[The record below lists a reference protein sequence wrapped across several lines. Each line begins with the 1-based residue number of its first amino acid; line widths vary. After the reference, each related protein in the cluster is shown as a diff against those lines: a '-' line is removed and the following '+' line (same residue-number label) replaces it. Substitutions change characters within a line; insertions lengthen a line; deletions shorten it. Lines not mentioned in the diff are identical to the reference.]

1 MYSQKIGLYEHYV
14 VRTRDIG
21 EKDELLLA
29 GHWYA
34 MSFLPSVVF
43 SACSY
48 GLTRIYMAS
57 HNGFGVQAFNDD
69 DDVLNFRA

>member
-1 MYSQKIGLYEHYV
+1 MYPQKIGLYEL
-14 VRTRDIG
+14 RTRDIG

-69 DDVLNFRA
+69 DVLNFRA

>member
-1 MYSQKIGLYEHYV
+1 MYPQKIGLYEL
-14 VRTRDIG
+14 RTRDIG

-69 DDVLNFRA
+69 DDDVLNFRA

>member
-1 MYSQKIGLYEHYV
+1 MKCVPSKIGLYV
-14 VRTRDIG
+14 LRTRDIG

-34 MSFLPSVVF
+34 ISFLPSVVF